1 LCAYLHVAPAQ
12 VCLSLQ
18 SVIWSCLDGGGQ
30 HSGSALGGGGDQK
43 SKKAERRVSRKPVI
57 ESDTATVGM
66 MPSGRRVTRLLCLF
80 NIFLSQKA
88 FFFFFIS

>member
-1 LCAYLHVAPAQ
+1 
-12 VCLSLQ
+12 VCLLARCTCTGLLKLAERHL
-18 SVIWSCLDGGGQ
+18 VM
-30 HSGSALGGGGDQK
+30 SGRRQAAQWIRIGGGGDQK